1 MLFMETHPHSE
12 VGPRRRFL
20 TEAAAGAVGA
30 CCAGVPLVSGLVA
43 WLDPLSRA
51 GGGGDWIQVADLT
64 SVPADGTP
72 VRVSVVTSRSD
83 AWTREAAV
91 PVGVV
96 YLRRTAPTEVVA
108 LHSVCPHAG
117 CFVDYQVD
125 RKSFF
130 CPCHDSTFAV
140 DGSINDPRSPSPR
153 PMDSLSVEIRGQ
165 GVWLRF
171 QNFRPGIP
179 TKVALT

>member
-1 MLFMETHPHSE
+1 M
-12 VGPRRRFL
+12 
-20 TEAAAGAVGA
+20 
-30 CCAGVPLVSGLVA
+30 
-43 WLDPLSRA
+43 
-51 GGGGDWIQVADLT
+51 
-64 SVPADGTP
+64 
-72 VRVSVVTSRSD
+72 
-83 AWTREAAV
+83 

-130 CPCHDSTFAV
+130 AV
-140 DGSINDPRSPSPR
+140 DGSSNDPRSPSPR

>member
-1 MLFMETHPHSE
+1 MDPDTEQT
-12 VGPRRRFL
+12 GTDRRSFL
-20 TEAAAGAVGA
+20 TGAAACTVGA
-30 CCAGVPLVSGLVA
+30 CCAGVPMVAGLVA
-43 WLDPLSRA
+43 WLDPLSK
-51 GGGGDWIQVADLT
+51 GGDGGVWIQVAEVS

-83 AWTREAAV
+83 AWTRDAAV

-96 YLRRTAPTEVVA
+96 YLRRTAPSEVVA

-125 RKSFF
+125 RRAFF
-130 CPCHDSTFAV
+130 CPCHDSTFAI

-153 PMDSLSVEIRGQ
+153 PMDTLPVEIRGKA
-165 GVWLRF
+165 VWLRF
-171 QNFRPGIP
+171 QNFRPGIQG
-179 TKVALT
+179 KVALT

>member
-1 MLFMETHPHSE
+1 MDTEPDPVS
-12 VGPRRRFL
+12 PSRRSFL
-20 TEAAAGAVGA
+20 TGAAACTVGA
-30 CCAGVPLVSGLVA
+30 CCAGVPLASGLVA
-43 WLDPLSRA
+43 WLDPLSRSGD
-51 GGGGDWIQVADLT
+51 GGGHWIQVADLSSLPT
-64 SVPADGTP
+64 DGTP

-83 AWTREAAV
+83 AWTRDAAV

-96 YLRRTAPTEVVA
+96 YLRRTSPAQVVA

-125 RKSFF
+125 RKAFF

-153 PMDSLSVEIRGQ
+153 PMDSLEVEVRGQ

-179 TKVALT
+179 GKVALT